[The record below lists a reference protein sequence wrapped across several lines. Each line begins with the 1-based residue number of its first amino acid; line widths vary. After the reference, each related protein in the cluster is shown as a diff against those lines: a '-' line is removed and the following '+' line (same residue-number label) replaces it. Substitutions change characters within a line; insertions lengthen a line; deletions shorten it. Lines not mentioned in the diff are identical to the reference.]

1 MKKLTIQNIEKL
13 EGQII
18 SEYRVQTIE
27 VDDIHREDGYYI
39 ISCVATTIGTRYLT
53 ILINRRVYDGEHV
66 KVSFETGCIATDT
79 ENRTAW
85 FPVWLED
92 IQSVEGFMEK
102 IKWNISNR
110 EWV

>member
-27 VDDIHREDGYYI
+27 VDDIHREYYI
-39 ISCVATTIGTRYLT
+39 ISCVGTTIGTRYLT
-53 ILINRRVYDGEHV
+53 ILINRRVYEGDGEHV
-66 KVSFETGCIATDT
+66 KVSFETSAG
-79 ENRTAW
+79 NRTAW

-92 IQSVEGFMEK
+92 IRSVEGFVEK
-102 IKWNISNR
+102 IKWNINNR
-110 EWV
+110 EWF

>member
-39 ISCVATTIGTRYLT
+39 ISCVTTTIGARYLT
-53 ILINRRVYDGEHV
+53 ILINRKIYDGDGEHV
-66 KVSFETGCIATDT
+66 KVSFETSAG
-79 ENRTAW
+79 NRTAW
-85 FPVWLED
+85 FPVWLEN
-92 IQSVEGFMEK
+92 IQSVEEFVEK
-102 IKWNISNR
+102 IKWNINNR
-110 EWV
+110 EWF